1 MDYPKYQVNIS
12 YYPSRTT
19 GQQLVNI
26 GGVTQST
33 PSYQEGYYLASM
45 PEIKI
50 TASGSSYPDALNNL
64 LTIATASTTIDPG
77 NGAYGS
83 IRTW

>member
-1 MDYPKYQVNIS
+1 MEYPKYLVNIS
-12 YYPSRTT
+12 YYPSRVS

-26 GGVTQST
+26 GGVTQSMPT
-33 PSYQEGYYLASM
+33 YSEGYYIASM

-50 TASGSSYPDALNNL
+50 AATGSDYPTALNNL
-64 LTIATASTTIDPG
+64 LLAATSSNSTGTEPY
-77 NGAYGS
+77 NS